1 MLKKLHRPKP
11 PALDHYKDHVH
22 SLLHQIDQKLE
33 KIMANEAEIIAKLK
47 SAASK
52 QEKTIAE
59 IGTLQGTVTELRA
72 EIVTLKDLLAVGGEV
87 TPELVAAADRVE
99 VLAGQAD
106 DQIPDLQP
114 IPTP

>member
-1 MLKKLHRPKP
+1 
-11 PALDHYKDHVH
+11 
-22 SLLHQIDQKLE
+22 
-33 KIMANEAEIIAKLK
+33 MATQAEVVQTLQR
-47 SAASK
+47 AAAK

-59 IGTLQGTVTELRA
+59 IGTLQGTVDELKA
-72 EIVTLKDLLAVGGEV
+72 EIVTLKELVAAGGEV
-87 TPELVAAADRVE
+87 TPELVESANRVE